1 MNYYEIGTKST
12 IAKELYDY
20 AFNSQPWFPHYN
32 FNVKPIP
39 AEIIAQDNFFKWLH
53 ARYEFM
59 VGIIR
64 LDPYTCYDWHTD
76 TRRGVGINMLL
87 TPFDRSVCAFA
98 PNKEGVVFNIEEL
111 KYKPATYYI
120 FNTQI
125 PHTVY
130 NFETTR
136 YLMSVEF
143 AKDKSELSFDDL
155 LKDIKTQYAKIKEL
169 AEYELNKSTGEVQK
183 K

>member
-1 MNYYEIGTKST
+1 VKPYYEIGKKST

-20 AFNSQPWFPHYN
+20 AFDPQPGFLHYN

-39 AEIIAQDNFFKWLH
+39 TELIAQDNFFKWLH
-53 ARYEFM
+53 ARYGFV
-59 VGIIR
+59 VGVLK

-76 TRRGVGINMLL
+76 TRRGVGVNMLL
-87 TPFDRSVCAFA
+87 TTFDRSVCAFA
-98 PNKEGVVFNIEEL
+98 PNKEGAAFKIEEL

-120 FNTQI
+120 FNTQV

-143 AKDKSELSFDDL
+143 AKDKGELSFDDL
-155 LKDIKTQYAKIKEL
+155 LKDIRNN
-169 AEYELNKSTGEVQK
+169 YEKNCTE
-183 K
+183 

>member
-1 MNYYEIGTKST
+1 MNYYEIKIKST

-20 AFNSQPWFPHYN
+20 AFNTQPWFPHYN

-39 AEIIAQDNFFKWLH
+39 TELIAQDNFFKWLH
-53 ARYEFM
+53 ARYGF
-59 VGIIR
+59 VAGVLK

-98 PNKEGVVFNIEEL
+98 PNKEGATFKIEEL

-120 FNTQI
+120 FNTQV

-143 AKDKSELSFDDL
+143 AKDKNELSFDDL

-169 AEYELNKSTGEVQK
+169 ATYELNK
-183 K
+183 

>member
-1 MNYYEIGTKST
+1 MTYYEIKSKST
-12 IAKELYDY
+12 LVKELYEY
-20 AFNSQPWFPHYN
+20 AYNSEPWFPHYN

-39 AEIIAQDNFFKWLH
+39 SDITHKDNFFKWLH
-53 ARYEFM
+53 ARYEFI
-59 VGIIR
+59 VGIIK
-64 LDPYTCYDWHTD
+64 LNPYTCYDWHTD

-98 PNKEGVVFNIEEL
+98 PNKEGTVFEIEEL

-120 FNTQI
+120 FNTQV

-143 AKDKSELSFDDL
+143 AKDKSELSFEDL
-155 LKDIKTQYAKIKEL
+155 LNDIRTQYEKD
-169 AEYELNKSTGEVQK
+169 ST
-183 K
+183 